1 MDLSY
6 EYVIMVISNVILCV
20 LVFFIIQLRFLLYEP
35 GGDQK
40 TFEGDKCRNLIVT
53 SLVLLAY

>member
-1 MDLSY
+1 M
-6 EYVIMVISNVILCV
+6 IISNVILCV